1 MLHRLYVR
9 TLTLAGSRYA
19 PWWLAGIA
27 FAEAS
32 FFPIPPDVLLL
43 LMGLARPERAF
54 RFAAVCTVG
63 SVAGG
68 ALGYAI
74 GFFLFDAL
82 MRTAAAHALFGA
94 DPLGA
99 FQADRPRAEGLQQ
112 HFGGLDPSLGGGGA
126 ALCAGDQAG
135 AAVGGL
141 ALEGEAGL
149 QRAQQQDR
157 RQGQSQSE
165 SESDPDRGGLAWAE
179 EARWLHLAE
188 LRRSAS
194 ARIDPMAS
202 PAGAPSRR

>member
-74 GFFLFDAL
+74 GFFLFDSL
-82 MRTAAAHALFGA
+82 MRTAVAHALFGP

-99 FQADRPRAEGLQQ
+99 FQAWYAQWGLWVILIK
-112 HFGGLDPSLGGGGA
+112 GLTPIPYKVVTIASGA
-126 ALCAGDQAG
+126 AHFDFWVFMGASLVTRGFRFFLVAVLLRYFGDRARLFIERWLTWVTSAVAVG
-135 AAVGGL
+135 LVGGL
-141 ALEGEAGL
+141 
-149 QRAQQQDR
+149 
-157 RQGQSQSE
+157 
-165 SESDPDRGGLAWAE
+165 LAV
-179 EARWLHLAE
+179 RFL
-188 LRRSAS
+188 
-194 ARIDPMAS
+194 
-202 PAGAPSRR
+202 